1 MLYILPVPW
10 VLFTEDKRL
19 LQADPEMK
27 EAEEKGALTNWMCI
41 ETFGENCWNTEL
53 IWDVLFSHLRSPKA
67 STLPST
73 CEVGRGAP
81 LDWWTIGQFGLFEST
96 ESTWFLGLHEVL
108 HVQLHRTA
116 YGELLC
122 ASRLSKVLKGQT
134 LWVHIFCSRKPS
146 TGPGREGCV
155 GSQSACSDS
164 HPIECE
170 CRNCARQHLAKSRWK
185 NAVIFYFPWCL
196 SLSLSQLYKHIV

>member
-1 MLYILPVPW
+1 MSPFHRGQATLTGWSWNERGRRERCI
-10 VLFTEDKRL
+10 DKLNVHWNFRWKL
-19 LQADPEMK
+19 LKHGIDL
-27 EAEEKGALTNWMCI
+27 GC
-41 ETFGENCWNTEL
+41 F
-53 IWDVLFSHLRSPKA
+53 LFSFAVSEGLYTAEYLRSR
-67 STLPST
+67 SRCTT
-73 CEVGRGAP
+73 
-81 LDWWTIGQFGLFEST
+81 GLMDHRSIHSAWID

-108 HVQLHRTA
+108 HVQLYRTA

-146 TGPGREGCV
+146 TAPGREGRV

-185 NAVIFYFPWCL
+185 NTVIFYFPWCL
-196 SLSLSQLYKHIV
+196 SLSLSIVQSHNID

>member
-1 MLYILPVPW
+1 MSPFHRGQATLTGWSWNERGRRERCI
-10 VLFTEDKRL
+10 DKLNVHWNRWKL
-19 LQADPEMK
+19 LKHGIDL
-27 EAEEKGALTNWMCI
+27 GC
-41 ETFGENCWNTEL
+41 F
-53 IWDVLFSHLRSPKA
+53 LFSFAVSEGLYTAEYLRSRSRCTTRLMDYRSIRSA
-67 STLPST
+67 WI
-73 CEVGRGAP
+73 
-81 LDWWTIGQFGLFEST
+81 D

-122 ASRLSKVLKGQT
+122 ASSLSKVLKGQT

-196 SLSLSQLYKHIV
+196 SIVQAHSID